1 MLHAEAGGQL
11 GGGRRAHDD
20 HAALGELEEGGY
32 ERAADAVAAVGD
44 GDDLLAI
51 AAGSGARREGGVA
64 VALVVARGLGL
75 RRAEALADALE
86 RCVSGRV
93 AGAVVGREPRAEDA
107 GGRRERASPG
117 EGGDDAEHRAARCVV
132 LSEAPEAR
140 VARCIREYF
149 EYFKATTQKAVRA
162 TTRPPAPPAMGN
174 KKNAR
179 KRAAKKRK
187 EKKKARVDVDE
198 SVASA
203 IVAHVPDVRDR
214 LALGCVSH
222 IWRDAASSPGCWQL
236 APFPLLIEPPLA
248 NKLTDDAFK
257 QLMLYA
263 GNALTCIKVI
273 EAPST
278 FKFAGKRLPR
288 TLLPNLRALT
298 INYCEG
304 VSIRFALLPFLQSA
318 VASSSIDYIHLAGCD
333 MEGMSMKD
341 LTELKSYLRDPS
353 DPTCFDLCRC
363 DNPVCH
369 EITNS
374 DDSWK
379 CMACDHIIC
388 DRCYDDD
395 TEIECDECCAFAC
408 RLGDCPGDDFVAEHV
423 RFCEDCENNYCDD
436 CKTVFE
442 CVGNETKKG
451 CYTTYCDGCSGLH
464 KCDVCEGIWCDAC
477 VSEDHFVEHCGGSKK
492 YQEDKLSHYRPAKYK
507 TGCGKSMCKDCVRS
521 ARPYQYFDWCD
532 CCDGTWCKD
541 CTPHPYR
548 CLGANF
554 GMTTNKD
561 CCRSSHCDL
570 CSMYGCDGSPSRN
583 YHWCKSCEGSWCEK
597 CSSDEEFF
605 ICPFCEDS
613 FCNKCIPGPGSACKE
628 CENKVRKGLLTYEE
642 DYTDVYGHYD
652 HMCW

>member
-75 RRAEALADALE
+75 RWAEALTDALE
-86 RCVSGRV
+86 RRVSGRV
-93 AGAVVGREPRAEDA
+93 AAAVVGGEPRAEDA

-423 RFCEDCENNYCDD
+423 KYCETCEETYCDD
-436 CKTVFE
+436 CKTVFQ
-442 CVGNETKKG
+442 CTGNETSKG
-451 CYTTYCDGCSGLH
+451 CSTWTCDECSGLH
-464 KCDVCEGIWCDAC
+464 RCDVCEGIWCDDC
-477 VSEDHFVEHCGGSKK
+477 VSEDHYVERCSGSKK
-492 YQEDKLSHYRPAKYK
+492 YREDKFRPDKHK
-507 TGCGKSMCKDCVRS
+507 MGCGQSVCKDCMKS
-521 ARPYQYFDWCD
+521 ARPYQCFDCCH

-541 CTPHPYR
+541 CTPGPYQ
-548 CLGANF
+548 CHGALS
-554 GMTTNKD
+554 GMKKNYN
-561 CCRSSHCDL
+561 CCGSSHCPL
-570 CSMYGCDGSPSRN
+570 CKMYGCDGSPSRN
-583 YHWCKSCEGSWCEK
+583 YYWCKSCEGSWCEE
-597 CSSDEEFF
+597 CSSDDDFF
-605 ICPFCEDS
+605 RCHFCEDM
-613 FCNKCIPGPGSACKE
+613 FCNKCIPPGFHTHTTLYACEE
-628 CENKVRKGLLTYEE
+628 CENKMRKGL
-642 DYTDVYGHYD
+642 
-652 HMCW
+652 